1 MLYYYYVQQVFALML
16 IINMQETVELFAEF
30 QISFK
35 ILEKLPERNSELMGM
50 IKHITYIHK
59 YIDEY
64 IDVLGIATTQT
75 DQTGNL
81 VI

>member
-1 MLYYYYVQQVFALML
+1 MITICYILICRKLKNYY
-16 IINMQETVELFAEF
+16 
-30 QISFK
+30 
-35 ILEKLPERNSELMGM
+35 
-50 IKHITYIHK
+50 ITYIHK

-64 IDVLGIATTQT
+64 IDVLCSATTQT

>member
-1 MLYYYYVQQVFALML
+1 
-16 IINMQETVELFAEF
+16 MQETVELFAEF

-64 IDVLGIATTQT
+64 IDVLGTDVPIATTQT
-75 DQTGNL
+75 DQTGK
-81 VI
+81 VR

>member
-1 MLYYYYVQQVFALML
+1 
-16 IINMQETVELFAEF
+16 MQETVELFAEF

-64 IDVLGIATTQT
+64 IDVRANTQT
-75 DQTGNL
+75 DQTGFSYLINN
-81 VI
+81 IS

>member
-1 MLYYYYVQQVFALML
+1 MP

-35 ILEKLPERNSELMGM
+35 ILEKLPERNSELIVM

-64 IDVLGIATTQT
+64 TDVLGIATTQT

>member
-1 MLYYYYVQQVFALML
+1 MK
-16 IINMQETVELFAEF
+16 ETVELFAEY

-64 IDVLGIATTQT
+64 IGIATTQT

>member
-1 MLYYYYVQQVFALML
+1 MP

-75 DQTGNL
+75 NQTGNL

>member
-1 MLYYYYVQQVFALML
+1 MP

-30 QISFK
+30 QMSFK

-50 IKHITYIHK
+50 IKHIMYIHK

-64 IDVLGIATTQT
+64 IDVLGIATR
-75 DQTGNL
+75 
-81 VI
+81 

>member
-1 MLYYYYVQQVFALML
+1 MP

-30 QISFK
+30 QMSFK

-64 IDVLGIATTQT
+64 IDVLGIVTTQT

>member
-1 MLYYYYVQQVFALML
+1 
-16 IINMQETVELFAEF
+16 MQETVELFAEF

-64 IDVLGIATTQT
+64 IDVLGTDVPIATTQT

>member
-1 MLYYYYVQQVFALML
+1 
-16 IINMQETVELFAEF
+16 MQETVELFAEF

-35 ILEKLPERNSELMGM
+35 ILEILPERNIELMGM